1 MNFWLEE
8 AGEQVITQAEAFAM
22 VLARIAHGPTLSRR
36 RSIWFVDNE
45 ACRCA
50 MIKGASPSRSLLIL
64 VQSFLDREEADQSL
78 TWIERVPSAS
88 NVADLPSRSLCE
100 EAAALIRGRVVS
112 LEPFLKAAVDVA
124 MRTDNLPWDMLR
136 KGASSAT
143 PCFFLD

>member
-1 MNFWLEE
+1 
-8 AGEQVITQAEAFAM
+8 M
-22 VLARIAHGPTLSRR
+22 V
-36 RSIWFVDNE
+36 
-45 ACRCA
+45 
-50 MIKGASPSRSLLIL
+50 